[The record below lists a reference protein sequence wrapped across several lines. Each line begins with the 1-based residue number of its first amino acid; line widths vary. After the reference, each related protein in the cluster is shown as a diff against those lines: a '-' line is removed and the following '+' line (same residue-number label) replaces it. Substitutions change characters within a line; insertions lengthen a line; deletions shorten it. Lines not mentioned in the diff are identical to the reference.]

1 VGPKTETRTIDGL
14 EITIT
19 QLPVWDALE
28 LSSQILGA
36 IDVEQDLGNLTR
48 PNLLLF
54 LRVCKILPPDQVRKL
69 VSSLL
74 RGARALYAEK
84 DGEQAKF
91 VELTDP
97 RVVEKVFY
105 GKLPTLLKVA
115 FFSVEVNFLS
125 FFDEPSL
132 GTDSES
138 EATAEVNSAA

>member
-1 VGPKTETRTIDGL
+1 MGPKTETRTIDGID
-14 EITIT
+14 ITIS

-28 LSSQILGA
+28 LSAQILNA
-36 IDVEQDLGNLTR
+36 LDLTQDVSSLAR

-54 LRVCKILPPDQVRKL
+54 LRVCKTLPPEEVRKL
-69 VSSLL
+69 VASLL
-74 RGARALYAEK
+74 RGARALYTEK
-84 DGEQAKF
+84 AGDQAKY

-97 RVVEKVFY
+97 RIVEKVFY

-125 FFDEPSL
+125 FFDVPSL
-132 GTDSES
+132 EIEAET